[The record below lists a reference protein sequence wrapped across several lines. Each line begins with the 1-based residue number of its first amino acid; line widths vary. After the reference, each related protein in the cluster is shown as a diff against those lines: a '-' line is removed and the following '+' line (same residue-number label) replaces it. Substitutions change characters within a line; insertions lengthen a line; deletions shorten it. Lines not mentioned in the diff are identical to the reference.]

1 VAASAIV
8 TTPVND
14 NSVSSVSAQSVGGEY
29 LYVANDK
36 DDIEVRYP
44 GNGTLIGN
52 ISFHAIKIDQYDSG
66 KIVAVNGTHVAEIE
80 GRSVTSVTKYK
91 STTRLD
97 DIAIDNA
104 TGDLYATSYNNLY
117 GLDGSDYSVKWNIT
131 NPQGPNTISFDSH
144 NDKLYRSLDGS
155 VEQIDPATG
164 NIDHSRSLSDD
175 VSYTQHYP
183 SNGKTYSVM
192 RSTYVSILD
201 NGLNYQGSIGVT
213 PQYAEWGALDA
224 NTGAIFGA
232 GSNGNVFKADLDTET
247 ESWSVSAYQQTTIG
261 DVELDRDKQYV
272 YIATRDDGIVKL
284 DYSGN
289 NVYTQ
294 SLSGNPQDVTL
305 IEESST
311 SGGTQTDPNLEIDTR
326 SYLKHGNSSDYAV
339 YYTNSSGDTIDIS
352 NDSGLNISSS
362 NTTVITLDTTA
373 NTVTATSNESINARE
388 NITANY
394 SGMTQKHNVT
404 VANATV
410 DNLEILPGVTRVE
423 ATYTDSN
430 IVLILIAT
438 MLGVVATRASSAF
451 AGIATI
457 QLVLV
462 TGFFVDLIS
471 LGVVLVGLFGA
482 LFIGLNLAANIDYT
496 VRG

>member
-1 VAASAIV
+1 
-8 TTPVND
+8 
-14 NSVSSVSAQSVGGEY
+14 
-29 LYVANDK
+29 
-36 DDIEVRYP
+36 
-44 GNGTLIGN
+44 
-52 ISFHAIKIDQYDSG
+52 
-66 KIVAVNGTHVAEIE
+66 
-80 GRSVTSVTKYK
+80 
-91 STTRLD
+91 
-97 DIAIDNA
+97 
-104 TGDLYATSYNNLY
+104 
-117 GLDGSDYSVKWNIT
+117 
-131 NPQGPNTISFDSH
+131 
-144 NDKLYRSLDGS
+144 
-155 VEQIDPATG
+155 
-164 NIDHSRSLSDD
+164 
-175 VSYTQHYP
+175 
-183 SNGKTYSVM
+183 M